1 MNNWKLV
8 DNGGSLR
15 MEPAQLRAMGDQQFT
30 WARLLYGKLG
40 NVKIGIF
47 YFPSRFDSPVDTA
60 VMEALRAFGRNTG
73 PSTSVNIWDTTDP
86 EFERALGLF
95 DLKTVPAVVL
105 ATGLQVD
112 GMERREPD
120 HTPLYAIIL
129 ADAAILSEPAHLQA
143 AINSAY
149 EVLVRSDPK
158 EITAYIRAQTPNAIL
173 AAIGKGAA
181 HVRDEILKWKPK
193 FELPGGVSVQVG

>member
-112 GMERREPD
+112 GMERRE
-120 HTPLYAIIL
+120 
-129 ADAAILSEPAHLQA
+129 
-143 AINSAY
+143 
-149 EVLVRSDPK
+149 
-158 EITAYIRAQTPNAIL
+158 
-173 AAIGKGAA
+173 
-181 HVRDEILKWKPK
+181 
-193 FELPGGVSVQVG
+193 